1 MQSYK
6 PIKANDY
13 MSRSRETMNNN
24 WESVISDF
32 SGQSFPTVNLI
43 SFMTCMRTDQ
53 KKLYR
58 LQEDG
63 KTWKLE
69 IDYSSGFPVIDNA
82 INANVAKKAN
92 ALTAEHVSV
101 ITADE
106 DGIEVTS
113 VKDGA
118 SSKKKINLQP
128 KYAKLLDFFYPIGH
142 ILITANSTNPSETI
156 GGTWQ
161 QIQEGTF
168 LCAAGRSSKYQQG
181 MTGGEAEHLLAIDEL
196 PSHHHN
202 VTLASNGKHTHT
214 RGTMN
219 ITGNGAKF
227 NAEIW
232 TPNNTTDH
240 NDGAILKGPSYGEAK
255 LTGTNDDNR
264 TASYGWAFDA
274 SKSWT
279 GTTSE
284 NGAHTHEVTMADTG
298 GGKAHN
304 NLPPYI
310 AMYMWQRIK

>member
-1 MQSYK
+1 
-6 PIKANDY
+6 
-13 MSRSRETMNNN
+13 MNNN

-43 SFMTCMRTDQ
+43 PFMTCMRTDQ

-69 IDYSSGFPVIDNA
+69 VDYSSGFPVIDSA

-101 ITADE
+101 ITADD
-106 DGIEVTS
+106 DGIEVTT
-113 VKDGA
+113 VVDGITY
-118 SSKKKINLQP
+118 KKKINLQP
-128 KYAKLLDFFYPIGH
+128 KYAELLDFFYPIGH

-181 MTGGEAEHLLAIDEL
+181 MTGGEAEHLLTIDEM
-196 PSHHHN
+196 PSHHHE
-202 VTLASNGKHTHT
+202 VTLTSNGKHTHT

-219 ITGNGAKF
+219 ITGKINRFDELNTGEGAF
-227 NAEIW
+227 
-232 TPNNTTDH
+232 
-240 NDGAILKGPSYGEAK
+240 YGESVYSWNPK
-255 LTGTNDDNR
+255 GDSQWGLNLN
-264 TASYGWAFDA
+264 FDA
-274 SKSWT
+274 SRSWT
-279 GTTSE
+279 GATSE
-284 NGAHTHEVTMADTG
+284 NGEHAHEVTMADTG

>member
-1 MQSYK
+1 MQTYK

-32 SGQSFPTVNLI
+32 SGQSFPTINLI
-43 SFMTCMRTDQ
+43 PFMTCMRTDQ

-69 IDYSSGFPVIDNA
+69 IDYSSGFPVIDSA
-82 INANVAKKAN
+82 VNANVAKKAN
-92 ALTAEHVSV
+92 ALTAEHISN

-106 DGIEVTS
+106 DGIEITS
-113 VKDGA
+113 VKEGTT
-118 SSKKKINLQP
+118 SKKKINLQP
-128 KYAKLLDFFYPIGH
+128 KYAELLDFFYPIGH

-168 LCAAGRSSKYQQG
+168 LCAAGRSAKYQQG
-181 MTGGEAEHLLAIDEL
+181 VTGGEAEHKLTVDEL
-196 PSHHHN
+196 PSHAHTA
-202 VTLASNGKHTHT
+202 TLAANGKHTHT

-219 ITGNGAKF
+219 ITGTFGADDRMF
-227 NAEIW
+227 NSYS
-232 TPNNTTDH
+232 
-240 NDGAILKGPSYGEAK
+240 GAFYKGAGAD
-255 LTGTNDDNR
+255 TGSQRSEWGNVFN
-264 TASYGWAFDA
+264 FDA
-274 SKSWT
+274 SRSWT
-279 GTTSE
+279 GATSE
-284 NGAHTHEVTMADTG
+284 NGEHSHEVTMADTG